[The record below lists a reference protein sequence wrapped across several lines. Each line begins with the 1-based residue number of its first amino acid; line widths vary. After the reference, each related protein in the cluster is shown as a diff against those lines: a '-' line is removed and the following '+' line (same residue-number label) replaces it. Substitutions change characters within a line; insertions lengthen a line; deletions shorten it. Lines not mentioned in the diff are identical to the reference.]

1 MASDLSEIEARI
13 VAAERALLDPAVRG
27 DRAEVERRLDPA
39 FTEIGQ
45 SGAFWTREA
54 VLADLTTNDQSR
66 YASAELSETRTL
78 ELANGVFLLTYV
90 VQIGEWRSRRSSIY
104 RMCDGRLCMVFN
116 QGTPLPIGGDLV

>member
-104 RMCDGRLCMVFN
+104 RMRDGRLCMVFN

>member
-1 MASDLSEIEARI
+1 MASDMSEIEARI

-27 DRAEVERRLDPA
+27 DRAELERRLDPA

-104 RMCDGRLCMVFN
+104 RMRDGRLCMVFN

>member
-27 DRAEVERRLDPA
+27 DRAELERRLDPA

>member
-27 DRAEVERRLDPA
+27 DRAELERRLDPA

-104 RMCDGRLCMVFN
+104 RMRDGRLCMVFN